1 MPAHS
6 RPGFTKAPPP
16 RGPNSP
22 RVPSFYRPRPSATPP
37 LTGPRLRSALPTRKI
52 VDLPSELRTQQ
63 MFPRAVSSGLTSLF
77 RTPGLAA
84 VTAMSTGTFVQLDP
98 LNYRDGARVEPVDS
112 SGTEKAFEP
121 ATGNRAGRGWS
132 GLSWP
137 CALGLLPLVLPS
149 TPQRDAGL
157 ARPQCGAQSAA
168 EARGTVGAGA
178 NEIYLKCLQQFLTNG
193 W

>member
-6 RPGFTKAPPP
+6 RPGFPKAPPP

-22 RVPSFYRPRPSATPP
+22 RIPSFYRPRPSATPP
-37 LTGPRLRSALPTRKI
+37 LTGPRLRSALPARKI
-52 VDLPSELRTQQ
+52 VGLLSELRTQQ
-63 MFPRAVSSGLTSLF
+63 MFLRAVSSGLTSLF

-98 LNYRDGARVEPVDS
+98 LNYRDGARVDPVDS

-137 CALGLLPLVLPS
+137 CALSLLPLVLLPS
-149 TPQRDAGL
+149 TPQRDAGF

-168 EARGTVGAGA
+168 EARGESGSWG
-178 NEIYLKCLQQFLTNG
+178 K
-193 W
+193 